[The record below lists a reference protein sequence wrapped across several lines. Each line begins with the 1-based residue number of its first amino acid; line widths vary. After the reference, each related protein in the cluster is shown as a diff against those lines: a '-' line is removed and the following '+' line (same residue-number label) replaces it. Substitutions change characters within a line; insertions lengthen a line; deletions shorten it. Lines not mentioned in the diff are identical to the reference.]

1 MRVRDHRMQGHTHG
15 ACTAAQIVCLVWQA
29 QACKVKVL
37 QLGFVTCSI
46 AVGSAPEVRM
56 KMVGMRAVVSG
67 STPFR
72 VQGCPCVKAA
82 PRLSPMYLWHPTN
95 NLSSLKTCDSMAI
108 SFHISQITNS
118 SWL

>member
-1 MRVRDHRMQGHTHG
+1 M
-15 ACTAAQIVCLVWQA
+15 
-29 QACKVKVL
+29 L
-37 QLGFVTCSI
+37 QLAFVTCSI

-82 PRLSPMYLWHPTN
+82 PRLSRMYLWHPTN
-95 NLSSLKTCDSMAI
+95 NLSSLKTYDSMDI
-108 SFHISQITNS
+108 SFTYQTNDQIADGSCECLAKTI
-118 SWL
+118 